1 MLHKKYIYVTAKLF
15 NNRKIASYGL
25 LALVY
30 VVMNCSFF
38 DNENGINTKGVWAE
52 SGLQNIK
59 INTLKYDTGDFLV
72 TTVEGAYKKEQAMY
86 ISIGLNQFNVADIV
100 KLDER
105 VFISVIPSPNPEG
118 FSNGDTTIY
127 KTEDKGQTWMPF
139 LGNFGGERK
148 DTYIEKLSVDR
159 TNRTNLFA
167 RKSMAIILSEDQG
180 FSWILQRSTWGS
192 IGGLAGFMYIDP
204 FHENMLWA
212 GGASGLSG
220 PYIFKSEDYGETWDF
235 IEAIGDLSAPGGIS
249 WDLLT
254 SPKSRN
260 IAMVGMN
267 GLIRRTTNGGDTWNE
282 VFRGRRAIYTME
294 RSPRNPNRI
303 YATGFKDEGT
313 LFFMASNNFG
323 DSWTF
328 VEFKDGPTELYTSD
342 LVAVMENGKE
352 VLYFGTTKGVYS
364 FTFEK

>member
-1 MLHKKYIYVTAKLF
+1 
-15 NNRKIASYGL
+15 
-25 LALVY
+25 
-30 VVMNCSFF
+30 MNCSLFE
-38 DNENGINTKGVWAE
+38 NENEVNTDGIWAE
-52 SGLQNIK
+52 SGLQDIH

-72 TTVEGAYKKEQAMY
+72 TTEAGVYKKEASEFN
-86 ISIGLNQFNVADIV
+86 SIGLTQFDVGDIV
-100 KLDER
+100 KLEEGA
-105 VFISVIPSPNPEG
+105 FISVIPSVSPEG
-118 FSNGDTTIY
+118 TRDGDTTIY
-127 KTEDKGQTWMPF
+127 KTEDNGETWFPF
-139 LGNFGGERK
+139 MNNFGGEGE
-148 DTYIEKLSVDR
+148 YSFVEKISVDR
-159 TNRTNLFA
+159 TNRNNLFA
-167 RKSMAIILSEDQG
+167 RKSTAVIISRDQG
-180 FSWILQRSTWGS
+180 VIWEPRNGPWDA